1 MSLYSWCKPFYAI
14 KSYCFLKISQIV
26 TVSKP
31 NLSRQSSAPDASTL
45 VKIATLKKPYGIKGW
60 LWVFSETDERSGIFE
75 MSPWW
80 MKTATGFKPLT
91 VKDWRTQGQGLV
103 ACFEEIADR
112 NVAETMNG
120 TTIWVS
126 KDSFPEL
133 GDDEYYWSDLIGL
146 TVINEQGE
154 NLGVIK
160 EMFETGAHEIISV
173 KPTADSI
180 DTEERLIPWHR
191 DVVLSVDLS
200 AKTMLVAW
208 GADY

>member
-1 MSLYSWCKPFYAI
+1 M
-14 KSYCFLKISQIV
+14 

-31 NLSRQSSAPDASTL
+31 NFSRQSSAPDPSTL

-60 LWVFSETDERSGIFE
+60 LWVFSETDDRSGIFE

-91 VKDWRTQGQGLV
+91 VKDWRNQGQGLV

-133 GDDEYYWSDLIGL
+133 SEEEYYWSDLIGL

-173 KPTADSI
+173 KPSADSI
-180 DTEERLIPWHR
+180 DREERLIPWHR
-191 DVVLSVDLS
+191 DIVLSVDLS